1 MIHHPAHA
9 SDLFINLEMT
19 LVHFP

>member
-9 SDLFINLEMT
+9 S
-19 LVHFP
+19 